1 MILIK
6 TVATLTKPMLLA
18 PATNAVCERSCSSLI
33 RLKTYLRSTMGDER
47 LFYLMVFHVHKQLT
61 NSLDL
66 IQVANQFAA
75 NNGSRKQM
83 LGTFSKR
90 DMPMKKVFVS
100 NSAQAA

>member
-1 MILIK
+1 
-6 TVATLTKPMLLA
+6 
-18 PATNAVCERSCSSLI
+18 
-33 RLKTYLRSTMGDER
+33 MGDER

-66 IQVANQFAA
+66 IQVAYRFAA

-90 DMPMKKVFVS
+90 DMPIKKVFVS
-100 NSAQAA
+100 NSTQTA

>member
-1 MILIK
+1 MK
-6 TVATLTKPMLLA
+6 TVATLTKLMLLT

-33 RLKTYLRSTMGDER
+33 RLNTYLRSTMGGEK
-47 LFYLMVFHVHKQLT
+47 LFYLMALHVHKQLT
-61 NSLDL
+61 DSLYL
-66 IQVANQFAA
+66 IQVANLFVA

-100 NSAQAA
+100 NSTQTA